1 MLVFFFYCQ
10 HPPYEDNSIYL
21 YIYHSDWHI
30 LGELYTLN
38 FKCGSSLLLS
48 FTIVENY
55 CYHDCNQTFKLIF
68 FLQIL
73 GSLNNWH
80 KKRHHSKYDRTK
92 QMLWHQNISTLT
104 LSISKM
110 NWREFEFFFFP
121 LFFGLKTLH
130 TTYVYVYVIRC
141 TYCSTCR

>member
-1 MLVFFFYCQ
+1 MMVFFLLSTSTIWGQFYIFIYISQ
-10 HPPYEDNSIYL
+10 WLTHPWWI
-21 YIYHSDWHI
+21 
-30 LGELYTLN
+30 YTLN

-80 KKRHHSKYDRTK
+80 NKRHHSKYDRTK

-110 NWREFEFFFFP
+110 NWIEFEFFFFP
-121 LFFGLKTLH
+121 LFLGLKTLH

>member
-1 MLVFFFYCQ
+1 MLVFFFIVNI
-10 HPPYEDNSIYL
+10 HHMRTIL
-21 YIYHSDWHI
+21 YIYIYITVTDTS
-30 LGELYTLN
+30 LVNFTLWTLSVGAVC
-38 FKCGSSLLLS
+38 FVVYYSWELLLPWLQS
-48 FTIVENY
+48 NIQI
-55 CYHDCNQTFKLIF
+55 DF
-68 FLQIL
+68 FFQIL

-110 NWREFEFFFFP
+110 NWIEFEFFFFP
-121 LFFGLKTLH
+121 LFLGLKTLH
-130 TTYVYVYVIRC
+130 TTYVYVYVVRC